1 MKRILILLASETE
14 RVALSDVLKED
25 YNVTLCGNQSEA
37 AMCLQQDYDA
47 VILDLFLPEI
57 DGLTFLLDHQSCC
70 PPVIILMTQLI
81 SSKVLTQSEEVCV
94 DVLLRKPCD
103 MSVVR
108 NYLARL
114 LVEKNP
120 SRVTGR
126 GMKSQEDTPVRATQ
140 NHT

>member
-1 MKRILILLASETE
+1 
-14 RVALSDVLKED
+14 
-25 YNVTLCGNQSEA
+25 
-37 AMCLQQDYDA
+37 MCLQQDYDA
-47 VILDLFLPEI
+47 MILDLFLPEI
-57 DGLTFLLDHQSCC
+57 DGLKFLLDNRGLC

-81 SSKVLTQSEEVCV
+81 SSNVLTQSGEACV

-108 NYLARL
+108 NYLVRL
-114 LVEKNP
+114 LAEKNP

-126 GMKSQEDTPVRATQ
+126 GMKSQEDTPVRPYSK